1 MFAYFFT
8 VAGLYVLPEWR
19 TKGSE
24 YWRTGCDHQITL
36 LDGLYI
42 RKKKS
47 IATKSQ
53 ELEKSNNYKD
63 IPVYVKMAFIIYNFL
78 SILGNGQVS

>member
-8 VAGLYVLPEWR
+8 VAGLYVLLEWR

-24 YWRTGCDHQITL
+24 YWRTGCDHKITL

-42 RKKKS
+42 R
-47 IATKSQ
+47 TNKSQ
-53 ELEKSNNYKD
+53 QKAKN
-63 IPVYVKMAFIIYNFL
+63 
-78 SILGNGQVS
+78 